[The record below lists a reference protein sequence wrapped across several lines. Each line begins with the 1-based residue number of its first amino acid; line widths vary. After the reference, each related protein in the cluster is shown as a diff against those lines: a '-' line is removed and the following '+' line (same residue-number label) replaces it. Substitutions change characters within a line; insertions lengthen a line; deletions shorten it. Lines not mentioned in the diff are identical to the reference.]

1 MIVTHHPTRQTER
14 TYRHAV
20 LVLVLLA
27 TALAN
32 LEVGL
37 VNVALPTLAT
47 TFGVGRA
54 TTQWVAIS
62 YQLAIVGTLVPFG
75 RLVDLVGGRI
85 LYLAGMATV
94 AVASLLAALSQ
105 TALWL
110 ILARG
115 VLGLGAAM
123 LLATGQALI
132 ALAYP
137 ERSRGQALGFMH
149 MAVAAGLLSG
159 PSVGGL
165 LITTIGWRWV
175 FLAPLVLAAGA
186 FVMARVALPSAKMDK
201 REALDLVGAILICAA
216 AILTVVGLT
225 RLADDGWS
233 RATTGLILLALC
245 AAILFVVGERRH
257 PAPLFDLRL
266 LRVGSLAVGLLTAW
280 LTFIALAANMF
291 LVPFAL
297 QQLMGYSAAMA
308 GLVMMAV
315 PIAILPVAP
324 FAGRLA
330 DRFGT
335 RLPTTVGLAAITM
348 AILGMAQFR
357 STTPLPFAIIV
368 LALYGIGAALFQAP
382 NNSAVLSTAPMG
394 RFGVVS
400 GMLALSRNLG
410 QVVGIVAASSVWTWR
425 QAQYEQHAMPP
436 DRALAAGLRD
446 AFFVLAGCGLLA
458 LIVSAGRGRAGRNE
472 ERVRNLRSR
481 S

>member
-1 MIVTHHPTRQTER
+1 MVVIQHPTRQTER
-14 TYRHAV
+14 TYQHAV
-20 LVLVLLA
+20 LVLVMLA

-37 VNVALPTLAT
+37 VSVALPTLAT
-47 TFGVGRA
+47 MFGVGRE
-54 TTQWVAIS
+54 TIQWVAIA

-75 RLVDLVGGRI
+75 RLVDLIGGRT

-115 VLGLGAAM
+115 MLGLGAAM

-132 ALAYP
+132 TLAYP

-149 MAVAAGLLSG
+149 MAVAVGLLSG

-175 FLAPLVLAAGA
+175 FLAPLVLAGGA
-186 FVMARVALPSAKMDK
+186 FVAAWVALPRVRTDK
-201 REALDLVGAILICAA
+201 REALDLPGSILICAA
-216 AILTVVGLT
+216 AILTVVALT
-225 RLADDGWS
+225 RLAGDGWS
-233 RATTGLILLALC
+233 RATATLLLLALC
-245 AAILFVVGERRH
+245 AMLLFVLIERRH

-266 LRVGSLAVGLLTAW
+266 LRAWPLAAGLLTAW

-297 QQLMGYSAAMA
+297 QTLMGYSAAVA
-308 GLVMMAV
+308 GLVMMTV
-315 PIAILPVAP
+315 PIAILPIAP

-330 DRFGT
+330 DRFNT
-335 RLPTTVGLAAITM
+335 RLPTTMGLATITSAI
-348 AILGMAQFR
+348 IGMSQFR
-357 STTPLPFAIIV
+357 STTPLSFAIIV
-368 LALYGIGAALFQAP
+368 LALYGIGAGLFQAP
-382 NNSAVLSTAPMG
+382 NNSAVLGAAPAG
-394 RFGVVS
+394 RVGVVS

-410 QVVGIVAASSVWTWR
+410 QVVGIVLASSIWAWR
-425 QAQYEQHAMPP
+425 QAQYEHHALPL
-436 DRALAAGLRD
+436 DQALAAGLRD

-458 LIVSAGRGRAGRNE
+458 LIVSARRGRAG
-472 ERVRNLRSR
+472 
-481 S
+481 

>member
-1 MIVTHHPTRQTER
+1 MIVTHHPTGQTER
-14 TYRHAV
+14 TYQHAV
-20 LVLVLLA
+20 LVLVMLA

-47 TFGVGRA
+47 MFGVGRA
-54 TTQWVAIS
+54 TIQWVAIA

-75 RLVDLVGGRI
+75 RLVDIIGGRI

-115 VLGLGAAM
+115 MLGLGAAM

-186 FVMARVALPSAKMDK
+186 FIVAWVALPRVRTDK
-201 REALDLVGAILICAA
+201 REALDLAGAILICAA
-216 AILTVVGLT
+216 AILMVVGLT
-225 RLADDGWS
+225 RLTGDGWS
-233 RATTGLILLALC
+233 GTTGGLLLLALC
-245 AAILFVVGERRH
+245 AVMLFVGVERRH

-266 LRVGSLAVGLLTAW
+266 LRAWPLAAGLLTAW
-280 LTFIALAANMF
+280 VTFIALAANMF

-297 QQLMGYSAAMA
+297 QTLMGYSAAVA
-308 GLVMMAV
+308 GLVMMTV
-315 PIAILPVAP
+315 PIAILPIAP

-330 DRFGT
+330 DRFST
-335 RLPTTVGLAAITM
+335 RVPTTMGLATITSAI
-348 AILGMAQFR
+348 IGMSQFR
-357 STTPLPFAIIV
+357 STTPLSFAIIV
-368 LALYGIGAALFQAP
+368 LALYGIGAGLFQAP
-382 NNSAVLSTAPMG
+382 NNSAVLGAAPAG
-394 RFGVVS
+394 RVGVVS

-410 QVVGIVAASSVWTWR
+410 QVIGIVLASGVWAWR
-425 QAQYEQHAMPP
+425 QAQYEHHAMPP

-458 LIVSAGRGRAGRNE
+458 LIISAGRGRAGRNE
-472 ERVRNLRSR
+472 
-481 S
+481 